1 MGRLPQ
7 EFESLSEVVERLELA
22 GFSTDRAHRAVRDI
36 LRDRCYLKMLF
47 WADTG
52 AITHQLV
59 RVVEAPSVDEID
71 WETSSFKS
79 QLLDSPGRRLLK
91 IGILLADLMWY
102 LKGGELSADPV
113 GSVRASTLDPK
124 DVHEG
129 SAQTVAAE
137 KAAIK
142 ALASHLK
149 SRRDITRADATNWLR
164 QQAFAISHRGFQ
176 FRVWPEARKLAGLD
190 AIARPGAKKKSSRST

>member
-7 EFESLSEVVERLELA
+7 EFESLSELVERLELA
-22 GFSTDRAHRAVRDI
+22 GFPTDRARRAIRDI
-36 LRDRCYLKMLF
+36 LRDRRYLKMLF

-59 RVVEAPSVDEID
+59 RVVDAPSVDEIN

-102 LKGGELSADPV
+102 LKGGELSAGPG
-113 GSVRASTLDPK
+113 GSVRASTLEPK

-129 SAQTVAAE
+129 SAQTVVGE
-137 KAAIK
+137 RAAIK

-149 SRRDITRADATNWLR
+149 SHRDITRADAIQWLVDQR
-164 QQAFAISHRGFQ
+164 FAVRPRGFQ
-176 FRVWPEARKLAGLD
+176 NRIWPEARKLAGLD
-190 AIARPGAKKKSSRST
+190 AIARPGAKKKSSRGP

>member
-1 MGRLPQ
+1 MGRPPQ

-22 GFSTDRAHRAVRDI
+22 GLSTDRAHRAVRDI
-36 LRDRCYLKMLF
+36 LRDRRYLKMLF
-47 WADTG
+47 WADSG

-102 LKGGELSADPV
+102 LKGG
-113 GSVRASTLDPK
+113 
-124 DVHEG
+124 
-129 SAQTVAAE
+129 
-137 KAAIK
+137 
-142 ALASHLK
+142 
-149 SRRDITRADATNWLR
+149 NFR
-164 QQAFAISHRGFQ
+164 QIQEDR
-176 FRVWPEARKLAGLD
+176 
-190 AIARPGAKKKSSRST
+190 